1 MNTHKDRATVL
12 RLYPLGETGLIVVW
26 ATREHGIIRTAA
38 RQARKMGSAFF
49 GHIDLFYDCEI
60 IFSFAKSGDLHRLV
74 SVSLQH
80 ARLKLR
86 KTLGN
91 LRLAS
96 YMTRLLQS
104 TVEEGESDTAWYLLI
119 AGALDYL
126 NDHAASRAIMRHF
139 EKRLSALHGLYVEGA
154 IPHATLLRHFE
165 RLPDGREALWR
176 SLS

>member
-1 MNTHKDRATVL
+1 MNTYKDRATVL

-26 ATREHGIIRTAA
+26 STSEHGIIRTAA
-38 RQARKMGSAFF
+38 RQARKMGSDFF

-60 IFSFAKSGDLHRLV
+60 VFTLAKSGDLHQLS
-74 SVSLQH
+74 SVSLKK
-80 ARLKLR
+80 ARLQLR
-86 KTLGN
+86 KTLAN

-104 TVEEGESDTAWYLLI
+104 TVEEGESDASWYLLI

-126 NDHAASRAIMRHF
+126 NGHAASRAIMQHF

-154 IPHATLLRHFE
+154 IPHAALLRHFE
-165 RLPDGREALWR
+165 KLPDGREALWR
-176 SLS
+176 ALA